1 MTLTRASRTSREEG
15 TAERMPI
22 TYDAVKALSAQLYDW
37 SLRRVPPDTLGGLE
51 AALATETQDGARQVL
66 KMMLGSARKAEAE
79 DRFVCSDAGVPVY
92 HVTIGTAARLDGDIK
107 AAISDGFDELVERI
121 SPPLLKH
128 VTNPLT
134 NERGYKGRDMP
145 LVTWDVAGGAD
156 WVDILCQPKALG
168 SGRWAALET
177 FSFPSLAQIEDYVMK
192 VVMQAGSQHCP
203 PVIIGV
209 GIGGSFD
216 VAARIASKATMR
228 AIGTTNPEPVLAAI
242 EARLLR
248 AVNATGF
255 GPMGTGGDT
264 TALAVHVDY
273 ASGHGYTP
281 VAVCF
286 NCWINRRTRA
296 RIHNNGH
303 VERME

>member
-1 MTLTRASRTSREEG
+1 MTFLGKESLSA
-15 TAERMPI
+15 MPI
-22 TYDAVKALSAQLYDW
+22 TQDAVKTLSAQLYDW
-37 SLRRVPPDTLGGLE
+37 SLRRVPDDTKV
-51 AALATETQDGARQVL
+51 ALRRARATETHEGAQRVL
-66 KMMLGSARKAEAE
+66 EIMLGSALRAEQT
-79 DRFVCSDAGVPVY
+79 DRFVCSDAGVPVFR
-92 HVTIGTAARLDGDIK
+92 VTIGAQARWEGDIK
-107 AAISDGFDELVERI
+107 AAITEGFSELVGRI
-121 SPPLLKH
+121 QPPLLKH

-134 NERGYKGRDMP
+134 NERGYQGKDMP
-145 LVTWDVAGGAD
+145 LVTWEVESGAD
-156 WVDILCQPKALG
+156 WIEIACQPKALG
-168 SGRWAALET
+168 SGRWAQAET
-177 FSFPSLAQIEDYVMK
+177 FSFPSLADIEAYVMRA
-192 VVMQAGSQHCP
+192 VMTAGSQHCP

-216 VAARIASKATMR
+216 VAAKIASKATYR
-228 AIGTTNPEPVLAAI
+228 PIGSVNPEPVLAAM
-242 EARLLR
+242 EERLLR

-273 ASGHGYTP
+273 SAGHGYTP

-296 RIHNNGH
+296 RIHADGT

>member
-1 MTLTRASRTSREEG
+1 MG
-15 TAERMPI
+15 TGQRMPI
-22 TYDAVKALSAQLYDW
+22 TYEAVKALSAQLYDW
-37 SLRRVPPDTLGGLE
+37 SLRRVPEDTKLGLRRALE
-51 AALATETQDGARQVL
+51 TESRDGARKVL
-66 KMMLGSARKAEAE
+66 QMMLGSAERAERE
-79 DRFVCSDAGVPVY
+79 ERFICSDAGVPVY
-92 HVTIGTAARLDGDIK
+92 HVTIGTAARLEGDIK
-107 AAISDGFDELVERI
+107 QAISDGFDELVATI
-121 SPPLLKH
+121 KPPLLKH

-134 NERGYKGRDMP
+134 NERGYKGKDMP
-145 LVTWDVAGGAD
+145 LVTWDVAGGAE
-156 WVDILCQPKALG
+156 WVEILCQPKALG

-177 FSFPSLAQIEDYVMK
+177 FSFPSLADIEAYVMRI
-192 VVMQAGSQHCP
+192 VMQAGSQHCP

-216 VAARIASKATMR
+216 VAAKIASKATMR
-228 AIGTTNPEPVLAAI
+228 PVGSSNPEPILAAM
-242 EARLLR
+242 EERLLR

-296 RIHNNGH
+296 RLHADGS

>member
-1 MTLTRASRTSREEG
+1 
-15 TAERMPI
+15 MPI
-22 TYDAVKALSAQLYDW
+22 TYEAVKSLSAQLYDW
-37 SLRRVPPDTLGGLE
+37 SLRRVPDDTKLGLRR
-51 AALATETQDGARQVL
+51 ALAAETQHGARKVL
-66 KMMLGSARKAEAE
+66 QMMLGSAQRAETE
-79 DRFVCSDAGVPVY
+79 ERFICSDAGVPTY
-92 HVTIGTAARLDGDIK
+92 HVTIGTAAPLQGDIK
-107 AAISDGFDELVERI
+107 QAISDGFDELVATI
-121 SPPLLKH
+121 QPPLLKH

-134 NERGYKGRDMP
+134 NERGYKGKDMP
-145 LVTWDVAGGAD
+145 IVTWDVAGGAD
-156 WVDILCQPKALG
+156 WVEILCQPKALG

-177 FSFPSLAQIEDYVMK
+177 FSFPTLAQIEEYVMK

-209 GIGGSFD
+209 GIGGTFD
-216 VAARIASKATMR
+216 VAARIASKATLR
-228 AIGTTNPEPVLAAI
+228 PVGSTNPEPTLAAM
-242 EARLLR
+242 EDRLLR

-296 RIHNNGH
+296 RLHADGS
-303 VERME
+303 VERFE

>member
-1 MTLTRASRTSREEG
+1 MA
-15 TAERMPI
+15 I
-22 TYDAVKALSAQLYDW
+22 TYEAVKDLSARLYDW
-37 SLRRVPPDTLGGLE
+37 SLRRVPADTTEGL
-51 AALATETQDGARQVL
+51 ARALEHETHAGAREVL
-66 KMMLGSARKAEAE
+66 RMMLGSARRAEAANG
-79 DRFVCSDAGVPVY
+79 FVCSDAGVPVY
-92 HVTIGTAARLDGDIK
+92 HVTIGTAAPLAGDIRQ
-107 AAISDGFDELVERI
+107 AISDGFDELVATI
-121 SPPLLKH
+121 DPPLLKH

-134 NERGYKGRDMP
+134 NERGHKGKDMP
-145 LVTWDVAGGAD
+145 LITWDVAGGAD
-156 WVDILCQPKALG
+156 WVEILCQPKALG

-177 FSFPSLAQIEDYVMK
+177 FSFPTLGEIEAYVMK
-192 VVMQAGSQHCP
+192 VVLQAGSQHCP

-228 AIGTTNPEPVLAAI
+228 PVGSINPEPVLASM
-242 EARLLR
+242 EERLLR

-296 RIHNNGH
+296 RLHADGS
-303 VERME
+303 VERFE

>member
-1 MTLTRASRTSREEG
+1 
-15 TAERMPI
+15 
-22 TYDAVKALSAQLYDW
+22 
-37 SLRRVPPDTLGGLE
+37 
-51 AALATETQDGARQVL
+51 
-66 KMMLGSARKAEAE
+66 
-79 DRFVCSDAGVPVY
+79 
-92 HVTIGTAARLDGDIK
+92 
-107 AAISDGFDELVERI
+107 
-121 SPPLLKH
+121 
-128 VTNPLT
+128 
-134 NERGYKGRDMP
+134 
-145 LVTWDVAGGAD
+145 
-156 WVDILCQPKALG
+156 
-168 SGRWAALET
+168 
-177 FSFPSLAQIEDYVMK
+177 
-192 VVMQAGSQHCP
+192 VMQAGSQHCP

-228 AIGTTNPEPVLAAI
+228 AIGTTNPEPVLA
-242 EARLLR
+242 EMEDRLLR

-296 RIHNNGH
+296 RLHADGS
-303 VERME
+303 VERFE

>member
-1 MTLTRASRTSREEG
+1 V
-15 TAERMPI
+15 PI
-22 TYDAVKALSAQLYDW
+22 TQDAVRALSAQLYDW
-37 SLRRVPPDTLGGLE
+37 SLRAVPPDTLAALE
-51 AALATETQDGARQVL
+51 RALATETNAGACDVL
-66 KMMLGSARKAEAE
+66 RMMLGSARKAEAE
-79 DRFVCSDAGVPVY
+79 GRFVCSDAGVPVF
-92 HVTIGTAARLDGDIK
+92 HVTLGTAARLEGDIK
-107 AAISDGFDELVERI
+107 AAIREGFAELVARI
-121 SPPLLKH
+121 APPLLKH

-134 NERGYKGRDMP
+134 NERGHAGRDMP
-145 LVTWDVAGGAD
+145 LVTWDVEGGAD
-156 WVDILCQPKALG
+156 WVEILCQPKALG

-177 FSFPSLAQIEDYVMK
+177 FSFPSLAQIEEYVMR
-192 VVMQAGSQHCP
+192 VVLAAGSQHCP

-228 AIGTTNPEPVLAAI
+228 AIGTVNPEPVLAAM
-242 EARLLR
+242 EDRLLR

-296 RIHNNGH
+296 RIHADGS
-303 VERME
+303 VERLE

>member
-1 MTLTRASRTSREEG
+1 
-15 TAERMPI
+15 MPI
-22 TYDAVKALSAQLYDW
+22 TYEAVKALSAQLYDW
-37 SLRRVPPDTLGGLE
+37 SLRRVPEDTKHGLRR
-51 AALATETQDGARQVL
+51 ALETERQHGAREVL
-66 KMMLGSARKAEAE
+66 RMMLGSAERAERE
-79 DRFVCSDAGVPVY
+79 DRFICSDAGVPVY

-107 AAISDGFDELVERI
+107 AAIRDGFDDLVATI
-121 SPPLLKH
+121 DPPLLKH

-134 NERGYKGRDMP
+134 NERGYKGKDMP

-156 WVDILCQPKALG
+156 WVEILCQPKALG

-177 FSFPSLAQIEDYVMK
+177 FSFPSLEEIEAYVMR

-203 PVIIGV
+203 PVVIGV

-228 AIGTTNPEPVLAAI
+228 KVGGTNPEPVLAAM
-242 EARLLR
+242 EERLLR

-296 RIHNNGH
+296 RIYGDG
-303 VERME
+303 RMERIE

>member
-1 MTLTRASRTSREEG
+1 
-15 TAERMPI
+15 MPI

-37 SLRRVPPDTLGGLE
+37 SLRHVPADTLAGLE
-51 AALATETQDGARQVL
+51 AALATETHDGARQVL
-66 KMMLGSARKAEAE
+66 QMMLGSARKAEAE
-79 DRFVCSDAGVPVY
+79 QRFVCSDAGVPVY

-107 AAISDGFDELVERI
+107 AAIGEGFDELVATI

-134 NERGYKGRDMP
+134 NERGHKGRDMP
-145 LVTWDVAGGAD
+145 IITWDVAGGAD
-156 WVDILCQPKALG
+156 WVEILCQPKALG

-177 FSFPSLAQIEDYVMK
+177 FSFPTLAQIEDYVMR
-192 VVMQAGSQHCP
+192 VVLQAGSQHCP

-228 AIGTTNPEPVLAAI
+228 AIGTTNPEPVLAAM

-296 RIHNNGH
+296 RIHADGS
-303 VERME
+303 VERFE

>member
-1 MTLTRASRTSREEG
+1 
-15 TAERMPI
+15 MPI
-22 TYDAVKALSAQLYDW
+22 TYDAVKTLSAQLYDW
-37 SLRRVPPDTLGGLE
+37 SLRRVPADTLAGLE
-51 AALATETQDGARQVL
+51 AALATETQDGARRVL
-66 KMMLGSARKAEAE
+66 QMMLGSARKAEAE

-92 HVTIGTAARLDGDIK
+92 HVTIGTAARLEGDIK
-107 AAISDGFDELVERI
+107 AAISDGFDALVATI
-121 SPPLLKH
+121 DPPLLKH

-134 NERGYKGRDMP
+134 NERGHKGRDMP
-145 LVTWDVAGGAD
+145 LVTWDVESGAD
-156 WVDILCQPKALG
+156 WLEILCQPKALG

-177 FSFPSLAQIEDYVMK
+177 FSFPTLAEIEAYVMK
-192 VVMQAGSQHCP
+192 VVLQAGSQHCP

-228 AIGTTNPEPVLAAI
+228 AIGTTNPEPVLAAM
-242 EARLLR
+242 EQRLLR

-296 RIHNNGH
+296 RIHADGS